1 MRVEISKEKLGS
13 FIYNAIWLLQ
23 EDGWEL
29 NRALQEIGITHDEY
43 NSITEQSFTVD
54 LSLDDRY
61 AIAREVER
69 EDKLGEI
76 ISRVEELY
84 EGESS
89 YLNGYE
95 ASEII
100 VDQRLLQEIL
110 RRWEKAEG
118 WVDNSSYWELLD
130 DCIKDVMKIRTQI
143 I

>member
-1 MRVEISKEKLGS
+1 MTVEISKEKLGA

-29 NRALQEIGITHDEY
+29 NRVEQEIGITHDEY
-43 NSITEQSFTVD
+43 ISIAENSFTVD

-61 AIAREVER
+61 AIAREVDR
-69 EDKLGEI
+69 EDKI
-76 ISRVEELY
+76 RDIVTRIEELD
-84 EGESS
+84 EDESS
-89 YLNGYE
+89 CLNGYP

-100 VDQRLLQEIL
+100 EDQRLLNEIL

-118 WVDNSSYWELLD
+118 WVDNSDYWHLID
-130 DCIKDVMKIRTQI
+130 DCINDVMKIRTQI